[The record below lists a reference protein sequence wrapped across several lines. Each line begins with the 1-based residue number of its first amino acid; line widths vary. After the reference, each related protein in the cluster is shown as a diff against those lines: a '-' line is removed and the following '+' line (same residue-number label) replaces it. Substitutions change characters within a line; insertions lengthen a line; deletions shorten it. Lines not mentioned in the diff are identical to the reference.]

1 MIPGQLT
8 IDQALEDERRRAMR
22 ALRRALQHGGRT
34 PAWDHA
40 RQAKFQGRVMRIAA
54 RVVQL
59 DGRAGENAS
68 SSTSRDVPYE
78 ELARVIGEARGTFR
92 GLGG

>member
-1 MIPGQLT
+1 VIPGQIT
-8 IDQALEDERRRAMR
+8 IDEALKAERVRAMR
-22 ALRRALQHGGRT
+22 ALRRALQHGGRA

-40 RQAKFQGRVMRIAA
+40 RLAKYQGRVMRIAA

-59 DGRAGENAS
+59 DGRAGEDAS

-78 ELARVIGEARGTFR
+78 ELARVIAEARGTFR